1 MTVLETNAPRLTK
14 TKYLYPE
21 FELLS
26 NELKENQFV
35 VFLLSKNSKDIY
47 KGKFIKID
55 QLSVHE
61 DISSKI
67 HDRMTNNQIKKRT
80 GQRLLDQLDR
90 SLEKVKGQVLTQTSF
105 SPPIEEKAS
114 EVLEE
119 IVPEK
124 SNEKKVLKKK
134 NINFFFPVN
143 KKIVLVGICSS
154 FMLVAFFVGVK
165 FYFSSAQDREAVVV
179 KNRFDDL
186 LDKGNFIEACN
197 EYPDKKKE
205 IVSYLTEENLFSEL
219 KDFQKEYPTDVGA
232 FELAFY
238 EKKWDKVVE
247 SPLTDLSE
255 DRQIMLAHAYIELG
269 KLSEAEILNKKL
281 KSDVIDRELSYSY
294 KVKAIQAIQESN
306 LSEAEEIQKKLK
318 DSDLGE
324 LIDTAKLC
332 REMIEHYKKEKD
344 VENQK
349 IWLNKLENLGKEL
362 LPNESGKENQ

>member
-1 MTVLETNAPRLTK
+1 M
-14 TKYLYPE
+14 
-21 FELLS
+21 
-26 NELKENQFV
+26 KENQFV